1 MVADEDGDIRL
12 LKFSEEIVYLKAI
25 SIHGMLWLQTH
36 FHDDSWDA
44 IAEGKVG
51 LDYKSADKL
60 SQDANMAG
68 LLVIYN

>member
-1 MVADEDGDIRL
+1 MVDEDGDIRL
-12 LKFSEEIVYLKAI
+12 LKFSPETVYLKAL

-36 FHDDSWDA
+36 FHDDDWDA

-51 LDYKSADKL
+51 LDYDSADKL
-60 SQDANMAG
+60 SQDAGMAG

>member
-1 MVADEDGDIRL
+1 MVADEGDIRL
-12 LKFSEEIVYLKAI
+12 LKFSEEIVYLKAL

-36 FHDDSWDA
+36 FHDDEWDD
-44 IAEGKVG
+44 IAKGHVG
-51 LDYKSADKL
+51 LDYHSADKL